1 MYDGGKILAG
11 LVIFLVLVTMPVWWN
26 LATGAEVRAP
36 QLVLPE
42 GQTGCVLPTNEM
54 KASHMEL
61 LNKWRD
67 LAVRQN
73 DRVMTTWDGR
83 TYRRS
88 LTETCLGC
96 HTDKASFC
104 DRCHDYV
111 AAEPYCWACHVAPTG
126 SGS

>member
-1 MYDGGKILAG
+1 MYDAGKILAG

-42 GQTGCVLPTNEM
+42 GQTACVLPTNEM

-61 LNKWRD
+61 LNEWRD

-73 DRVMTTWDGR
+73 DRVVTTWDGR
-83 TYRRS
+83 MYRRS

-96 HTDKASFC
+96 HKDKASFC

-111 AAEPYCWACHVAPTG
+111 AAKPYCWDCHVAPKG